1 MTMTTE
7 SRDTT
12 RPLAATSLVASIA
25 RHFASYRTS
34 RRVLSELGAMDDHI
48 LKDIGLSRAEVNKA
62 SVADMGTDRM
72 AMLDRARARLI
83 A

>member
-1 MTMTTE
+1 MTMITE
-7 SRDTT
+7 SRDI
-12 RPLAATSLVASIA
+12 RPFAATGLVASVA
-25 RHFASYRTS
+25 RYVASYRTS
-34 RRVLSELGAMDDHI
+34 RRILTELGAMDDHI
-48 LKDIGLSRAEVNKA
+48 LKDIGLSRADVNKA